1 MTFSCGVDGV
11 AYNTR
16 LDFTVNAIDLALV
29 ILTAIDKDKF
39 DSITFYDL
47 MNQTG
52 ACVADMFVDG
62 GFKISSVFADISSM
76 TDPVLTGIGDVDLQN
91 LMNTA
96 VEILFDMYVVFE
108 REARE
113 IYYFT
118 RILHY
123 ITHSHHCILEIY
135 EYRLYH
141 SRISLNVTQNSN
153 TNART
158 QVRTLAFLE
167 ITVNCGLLHQ
177 EHHRDCNS
185 RYDGSIS
192 TRDL

>member
-1 MTFSCGVDGV
+1 MRDYSARLLIQELTILRFNR
-11 AYNTR
+11 YNTR

-39 DSITFYDL
+39 DSISFYDL

-96 VEILFDMYVVFE
+96 VEILFDMYVVS
-108 REARE
+108 RW
-113 IYYFT
+113 I
-118 RILHY
+118 IP
-123 ITHSHHCILEIY
+123 LE
-135 EYRLYH
+135 H
-141 SRISLNVTQNSN
+141 
-153 TNART
+153 RT
-158 QVRTLAFLE
+158 QKRKTGTDRGFSRDYRQSLIITSRTLCTSMS
-167 ITVNCGLLHQ
+167 IILLVFHAK
-177 EHHRDCNS
+177 DIK
-185 RYDGSIS
+185 Y
-192 TRDL
+192 LLL